1 MEAACAPGNDALRF
15 FRAWM
20 RDPLRVASVTPS
32 SPALAGLMVAE
43 IGAQTGSVIELGP
56 GTGVFTR
63 ALLGRGVTEQN
74 LILVE
79 KGADFAAMLGARFPR
94 ASVLCIDA
102 ADLGRAVLPRHAP
115 AGAVVSGLPLLSMKP
130 RTIFAILAGAF
141 SHLRDGGAFYQFTY
155 GPRCPV
161 PGVLMERLG
170 LKATRVGHT
179 YRNFPPAAVYRIS
192 RRPVPSAVIS
202 MIAAGRRENATAN

>member
-1 MEAACAPGNDALRF
+1 MEAASAPTTDAVQF

-32 SPALAGLMVAE
+32 SPALAGLMVTE
-43 IGAQTGSVIELGP
+43 IGAHTGSVIELGP

-63 ALLGRGVTEQN
+63 ALLDRGVAEEN

-79 KGADFAAMLGARFPR
+79 KGAEFAAMLRMRFPQ
-94 ASVLCIDA
+94 AKVLCADA
-102 ADLGRAVLPRHAP
+102 AALGRADLPSDAP
-115 AGAVVSGLPLLSMKP
+115 IGAVVSGLPLLSMKP
-130 RTIFAILAGAF
+130 RTVFAILAGAF
-141 SHLRDGGAFYQFTY
+141 ARLREGGAFYQFTY

-161 PGVLMERLG
+161 PLPVLARLG

-179 YRNFPPAAVYRIS
+179 YRNFPPATVYRLS
-192 RRPVPSAVIS
+192 RRPVPAAT
-202 MIAAGRRENATAN
+202 IAAIAASRREIATVA